1 MKIRTPAKLIL
12 SGEHAVVHG
21 QSALA
26 IAVNRYVTGNYA
38 ISNKPIFEL
47 NSHKLGVQTQTTW
60 QELKALEKKLT
71 QKYHYFL
78 NDEISIDNI
87 IKQPVEICW
96 YAIARCLQ
104 HANFKGDKGI
114 IVELDTNIPI
124 GCGMGSSAAIVVNL
138 IYGLNQCFKLGF
150 DDDKI
155 FQIALEA
162 ESLQHGYS
170 SGLDLTMSLHGGCR
184 IALNKKFSAKK
195 LNYLPFQLV
204 NTGQPDCSTGECV
217 TWVTKNFPDNHSIW
231 QEFNATINTLLVA
244 LDEKNFDQCKTAI
257 KNNHQLLDGIGVVP
271 EKVNRF
277 IKEIEQLGGAAK
289 VCGAGAISGSDAG
302 MVLVSNDIDIRAL
315 CYRYDFLPPFTIRNI
330 DHGTHIV

>member
-12 SGEHAVVHG
+12 TGEHAVVHG

-26 IAVNRYVTGNYA
+26 IAVNRYVTGNYTT
-38 ISNKPIFEL
+38 SDKPIFQL
-47 NSHKLGVQTQTTW
+47 NSHKLGVQTQISW
-60 QELKALEKKLT
+60 QELEALEKKLT

-78 NDEISIDNI
+78 NDEISVDNI
-87 IKQPVEICW
+87 IGSPEQICW

-104 HANFKGDKGI
+104 HASFKGDKGMT
-114 IVELDTNIPI
+114 VELDANIPI

-138 IYGLNQCFKLGF
+138 IYGLNQLFDLGF

-155 FQIALEA
+155 FQIALES
-162 ESLQHGYS
+162 ENLQHGYS

-184 IALNKKFSAKK
+184 VAHNKKLTKEK

-217 TWVTKNFPDNHSIW
+217 TWVTRNFPDSHSIW
-231 QEFNATINTLLVA
+231 QEFDTTINALLKG
-244 LDEKNFDQCKTAI
+244 LNDKNFDECKVAI
-257 KNNHQLLDGIGVVP
+257 KSNHRLLDGIGVVP
-271 EKVNRF
+271 EKINRF
-277 IKEIEQLGGAAK
+277 IEEIEKLGGAAK

-302 MVLVSNDIDIRAL
+302 MVLVTNDIDIRAL
-315 CYRYDFLPPFTIRNI
+315 CYRYDFQPPFTIKNI
-330 DHGTHIV
+330 EHGTHIV